1 MQFKNQIKYLT
12 LSMAVGLSLA
22 LVVPS
27 CSKKGSSF
35 TPPSTTSLSAAIDS
49 AQWYLANTH
58 EGTQPGEYTK
68 GSQATLQSALTAAQA
83 VLTAAATTGTQAE
96 VTAATV
102 NLNQAIAAYEA
113 ARITAIAASSLV
125 AYWKFNGNAND
136 SSGNGHNGIL
146 EACPPAQGGIG
157 LITTA
162 GVTPGP
168 VPNLTND
175 RFGNANSA
183 YHFSNGGNIDVPYS
197 PAFNP
202 GAISISL
209 WCRQDTAGRIDGA
222 SNCYLVSLSR
232 WNGWKF
238 QTQPTR
244 PFFTYQ
250 LDTSA
255 VGTTYFNQDANVAMT
270 IGTTVGAGPWN
281 HLVVTYDGAGT
292 ESFYINGTLTKTWLP
307 PAVRGA
313 MMPISP
319 TYDLSIGSDLANAAY
334 SYLST
339 APNYIAYGGY
349 WTGDIDDVMIYN
361 IALTQSQV
369 AQIYNQQV
377 TQ

>member
-1 MQFKNQIKYLT
+1 MKFKNQMKYLT
-12 LSMAVGLSLA
+12 LVTVFGLSLA
-22 LVVPS
+22 SVISS
-27 CSKKGSSF
+27 CSKKSNPF
-35 TPPSTTSLSAAIDS
+35 VPPTTTSLSAAIDS

-58 EGTQPGEYTK
+58 EGTQPGEYAK
-68 GSQATLQSALTAAQA
+68 GSQATLQTAVTAAQA

-96 VTAATV
+96 VAAATE
-102 NLNQAIAAYEA
+102 NLLQALAAYESGLV
-113 ARITAIAASSLV
+113 TPIAAASLV

-136 SSGNGHNGIL
+136 SSGNGHNGTL
-146 EACPPAQGGIG
+146 EACPPAVSGVG
-157 LITTA
+157 LITTN

-202 GAISISL
+202 AAISISL

-222 SNCYLVSLSR
+222 ANCYLISLSR

-238 QTQPTR
+238 QTQPDR

-250 LDTSA
+250 LDTTA
-255 VGTTYFNQDANVAMT
+255 VGTTYFNQDAGVGMT

-281 HLVVTYDGAGT
+281 HLVVTYDGVGT
-292 ESFYINGTLTKTWLP
+292 ESFYINGVQTITYSP
-307 PAVRGA
+307 PKVRGA

-319 TYDLSIGSDLANAAY
+319 TYDLAIGTDLTNSAY
-334 SYLST
+334 TYGST
-339 APNYIAYGGY
+339 TPNYISYGGY
-349 WTGDIDDVMIYN
+349 WTGDMDDVMIYN
-361 IALTQSQV
+361 VALTKAQV
-369 AQIYNQQV
+369 MQIYNQQV

>member
-1 MQFKNQIKYLT
+1 MKFKNQMKYLT
-12 LSMAVGLSLA
+12 LAMVFGLSTA
-22 LVVPS
+22 LVLSS
-27 CSKKGSSF
+27 CSKKSNPF
-35 TPPSTTSLSAAIDS
+35 VPPDTTSLSAAIDS
-49 AQWYLANTH
+49 AKWYLTNTH
-58 EGTQPGEYTK
+58 EGTQPGEYAK
-68 GSQATLQSALTAAQA
+68 GTQAPLQTAVTAAEA

-96 VTAATV
+96 VTAATA
-102 NLNQAIAAYEA
+102 NLVAALGMYESGK
-113 ARITAIAASSLV
+113 ITAIAASSLV

-136 SSGNGHNGIL
+136 SSGNGHNGTL
-146 EACPPAQGGIG
+146 EACPATVSGVG
-157 LITTA
+157 LVITP

-183 YHFSNGGNIDVPYS
+183 YHFSNGGHVDVPYS

-202 GAISISL
+202 AAISISL
-209 WCRQDTAGRIDGA
+209 WVRQDTAGRIDHA
-222 SNCYLVSLSR
+222 SDCYMISLSR

-238 QTQPTR
+238 QTQPDR

-255 VGTTYFNQDANVAMT
+255 VNTTYFNQDAGVGMT

-281 HLVVTYDGAGT
+281 HIVVTYDGVGT
-292 ESFYINGTLTKTWLP
+292 ESFYINGVQTITYSP
-307 PAVRGA
+307 PKVRGA

-319 TYDLSIGSDLANAAY
+319 TYDLAIGTDLANAAY

-339 APNYIAYGGY
+339 AQNYIEYGGY
-349 WTGDIDDVMIYN
+349 WTGDMDDVMIYN
-361 IALTQSQV
+361 VALTKEQV
-369 AQIYNQQV
+369 LQIYNQQV

>member
-1 MQFKNQIKYLT
+1 MKYLT
-12 LSMAVGLSLA
+12 LSIVLGLSLA
-22 LVVPS
+22 LVVTS

-35 TPPSTTSLSAAIDS
+35 TPPTTTSLSTAIDS

-58 EGTQPGEYTK
+58 EGTQPGEYAK
-68 GSQATLQSALTAAQA
+68 GSQATLSAAVTAAEA
-83 VLTAAATTGTQAE
+83 VLTAASTTATQAE
-96 VTAATV
+96 VTSATQNLLAA
-102 NLNQAIAAYEA
+102 LAAYEA
-113 ARITAIAASSLV
+113 GIVTPIAEGSLV

-136 SSGNGHNGIL
+136 SSGNGHNGTL
-146 EACPPAQGGIG
+146 EACPPAQSGVG
-157 LITTA
+157 LVVTA
-162 GVTPGP
+162 GVTPGG

-202 GAISISL
+202 AAISISL
-209 WCRQDTAGRIDGA
+209 WCRQDTAGRIDQTA
-222 SNCYLVSLSR
+222 NCYLISLSR

-250 LDTSA
+250 LDTTA

-281 HLVVTYDGAGT
+281 HLVVTYDGVGT
-292 ESFYINGTLTKTWLP
+292 ESFYINGVLTKTWLA

-313 MMPISP
+313 MMPINP
-319 TYDLSIGSDLANAAY
+319 TYDLSIGSDLPNAAY

-339 APNYIAYGGY
+339 APNYIEYGGY
-349 WTGDIDDVMIYN
+349 WTGDMDDVMIYN
-361 IALTQSQV
+361 IALTGAQV
-369 AQIYNQQV
+369 TQIYNQQV

>member
-1 MQFKNQIKYLT
+1 MKYLT
-12 LSMAVGLSLA
+12 LTMVLGLSLA
-22 LVVPS
+22 LVISS

-35 TPPSTTSLSAAIDS
+35 TPPTTTALSAAIDS
-49 AQWYLANTH
+49 AQWYIAHTH
-58 EGTQPGEYTK
+58 EGTQPGEYAK
-68 GSQATLQSALTAAQA
+68 GSQATLSTAITAAQA
-83 VLTAAATTGTQAE
+83 VLTAAATSGTQAQ
-96 VTAATV
+96 VTAATQ
-102 NLNQAIAAYEA
+102 NLLAALAAYEGGL
-113 ARITAIAASSLV
+113 ITPIAEGSLV
-125 AYWKFNGNAND
+125 AYWKFNGNPND
-136 SSGNGHNGIL
+136 SSGNGHNGTL

-157 LITTA
+157 LITTV

-202 GAISISL
+202 AAISISL

-222 SNCYLVSLSR
+222 NNCYLISLSR

-238 QTQPTR
+238 QTQPDR

-250 LDTSA
+250 LDTTA
-255 VGTTYFNQDANVAMT
+255 VGTTYFNQDAGVAMT

-281 HLVVTYDGAGT
+281 HLVVTYDGVGT
-292 ESFYINGTLTKTWLP
+292 ESFYINGVLTKTWTTP
-307 PAVRGA
+307 NVRGA

-319 TYDLSIGSDLANAAY
+319 TYDLAIGTDLTNSAY

-339 APNYIAYGGY
+339 APNYISYGGY
-349 WTGDIDDVMIYN
+349 WTGDMDDVMIYS
-361 IALTQSQV
+361 IALTGAQV
-369 AQIYNQQV
+369 TQIYNQQV